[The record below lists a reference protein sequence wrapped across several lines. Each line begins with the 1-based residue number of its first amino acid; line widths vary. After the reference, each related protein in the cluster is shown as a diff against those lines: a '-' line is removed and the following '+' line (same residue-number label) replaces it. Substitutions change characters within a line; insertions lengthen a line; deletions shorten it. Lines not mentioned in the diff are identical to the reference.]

1 MSEFRIDLDAL
12 KKTLKGHSIFA
23 PSSSAMWLHCS
34 GSLIANLLAPDDA
47 GEDAAYGTVGHS
59 VGEEWLREG
68 DKPSH
73 RLGEVVEVKEGDQT
87 FSITIDNKM
96 MDFVERYVLWCAPLP
111 GRHFVEQRV
120 YFSQVTPLPDQ
131 GGTADHVACTW
142 QRMVI
147 TDLKMG
153 MGDKVYAEK
162 NTQALLYALGF
173 FYKWDHEFDFQT
185 ILIRIAQPRLHHFDE
200 WEVTREELLEF
211 AEYVKVRAPLA
222 LELDAPRSPSPKACR
237 WCRVAP
243 TCTARLVQLLALAR
257 GDLSMIDATVTTQ
270 EMQQLKQTLARGELT
285 LDMADVKSLSND
297 DLAQLYRFIDTAKA
311 WWEKLNG
318 EIYRR
323 AMRGQTIPTAK
334 LVKGRGGKRRWD
346 SPSVAARVLRHYG
359 LGQQDMY
366 DLRSPAQIEEALRDR
381 GFARA
386 ALPMLLEGLTK
397 QDPPG
402 LRLVPVY
409 DKTEEQTP
417 GAIYDNAF
425 DDLNETL

>member
-68 DKPSH
+68 VKPSH
-73 RLGEVVEVKEGDQT
+73 RLGEVVQVQEGDTT
-87 FSITIDNKM
+87 FSITIDHRM
-96 MDFVERYVLWCAPLP
+96 LDYVEHYVIWCANLP
-111 GRHFVEQRV
+111 GQHFVEQRV

-162 NTQALLYALGF
+162 NSQALLYALGF
-173 FYKWDHEFDFQT
+173 FYEWDHKYDFQT

-200 WEVTREELLEF
+200 WEVTRAELLEF

-222 LELDAPRSPSPKACR
+222 LDVNAPRSPSPKACR
-237 WCRVAP
+237 WCRVAAS
-243 TCTARLVQLLALAR
+243 CTARLVQLLALAR
-257 GDLSMIDATVTTQ
+257 GDMSMIDGTVTTQ
-270 EMQQLKQTLARGELT
+270 DMQQLKETLANGELS
-285 LDMADVKSLSND
+285 LDMVNVKTLSND

-318 EIYRR
+318 EIYSRV
-323 AMRGQTIPTAK
+323 MRGQTVSTAK
-334 LVKGRGGKRRWD
+334 LVTGRGGKRRWAN
-346 SPSVAARVLRHYG
+346 PEVAATVLRHYG
-359 LGQQDMY
+359 LRPKDMY
-366 DLRSPAQIEEALRDR
+366 DLRSPAQIEEELRAK

-386 ALPMLLEGLTK
+386 ALPDLLSGLTDK
-397 QDPPG
+397 DPPG
-402 LRLVPVY
+402 LRLVPVF
-409 DKTEEQTP
+409 DKAPEQTP
-417 GAIYDNAF
+417 GSIYENAF
-425 DDLNETL
+425 DDV

>member
-12 KKTLKGHSIFA
+12 KKSLKGHSIFA

-68 DKPSH
+68 DKPLH
-73 RLGEVVEVKEGDQT
+73 RLGEVVQVQEGDLT
-87 FSITIDNKM
+87 FSITIDHRM
-96 MDFVERYVLWCAPLP
+96 MDFVEHYVIWCANLP
-111 GRHFVEQRV
+111 GKHFVEQRV

-153 MGDKVYAEK
+153 MGDKVYAK
-162 NTQALLYALGF
+162 GNSQGLLYALGF
-173 FYKWDHEFDFQT
+173 FYAWDHEYDFQT

-211 AEYVKVRAPLA
+211 AEYVRERAPLA
-222 LELDAPRSPSPKACR
+222 LELDAPRRPSPKACR
-237 WCRVAP
+237 WCRVAS

-257 GDLSMIDATVTTQ
+257 GDLAMIDGTVTTQ
-270 EMQQLKQTLARGELT
+270 DMQKLKETLARGELT
-285 LDMADVKSLSND
+285 LDMADVKSLSNE
-297 DLAQLYRFIDTAKA
+297 DLAQLYGFIDTAKA

-318 EIYRR
+318 EIYKR
-323 AMRGQTIPTAK
+323 AMRGQTISTAK
-334 LVKGRGGKRRWD
+334 LVKGRGGKRKWK
-346 SPSVAARVLRHYG
+346 SPAVAARVLKHYG
-359 LGQQDMY
+359 LRQDQMY
-366 DLRSPAQIEEALRDR
+366 DLRSPAQIEEELRIR
-381 GFARA
+381 GYARA
-386 ALPMLLEGLTK
+386 ALPALLADMTSQE
-397 QDPPG
+397 PPG

-417 GAIYDNAF
+417 AAIYENAF
-425 DDLNETL
+425 DDLNGQ